1 MTYATLKHLFQH
13 MAWAD
18 NEIISALEKTSE
30 DKEDALKLLAHIIAA
45 EHIWLSRILSQNL
58 GDFTPWKKLTLQE
71 CKGLAET
78 NREGYFTLAAPTT
91 DLQLNNLITY
101 KTTKG
106 DEYHSRLGD
115 ILLHVALHGAYHRG
129 QIASLLRSCQ
139 LPPPPTDFIL
149 FSRNVLPGLH

>member
-1 MTYATLKHLFQH
+1 MTYATLTHLFQH

-18 NEIISALEKTSE
+18 TEIISALEKSNENTE
-30 DKEDALKLLAHIIAA
+30 DSVKLLAHIIAA
-45 EHIWLSRILSQNL
+45 EHIWLSRILSRNL
-58 GDFTPWKKLTLQE
+58 GDFTPWKKLSLQE
-71 CKGLAET
+71 CKDLADT
-78 NREGYFTLAAPTT
+78 NRQGYLSLAAQTT

-115 ILLHVALHGAYHRG
+115 ILMHVALHGSYHRG

-139 LPPPPTDFIL
+139 LPPPATDFIL
-149 FSRNVLPGLH
+149 FSRNVLPAL